1 MNVISVVAL
10 CIMATVICKVLER
23 DNKEISV
30 LIGVFV
36 AGYILLMVVISFS
49 DISDTIDTLFSKASI
64 SEEYIEILFKA
75 VGISYVTQLGCDCC
89 RDSGENAMCTGVE
102 LFGKITILLIS
113 LPIYSAVISLIEE
126 LLN

>member
-10 CIMATVICKVLER
+10 CIMASIICKVLER
-23 DNKEISV
+23 DSGEVSII
-30 LIGVFV
+30 IGIFV
-36 AGYILLMVVISFS
+36 AGNIFLMAVISFS

-64 SEEYIEILFKA
+64 SDEYIEILFKA
-75 VGISYVTQLGCDCC
+75 VGISYITQLGCDCC

>member
-1 MNVISVVAL
+1 M
-10 CIMATVICKVLER
+10 CKVLEK
-23 DNKEISV
+23 DKKEITM
-30 LIGVFV
+30 LIGIFD
-36 AGYILLMVVISFS
+36 AAYILHIVVISFS

-64 SEEYIEILFKA
+64 SDEYIKILFKA
-75 VGISYVTQLGCDCC
+75 VGISYITQLGCDCC